1 MKREADFLQELSA
14 SGKAAHQ
21 RTKMLIMVAL
31 LFGAVF
37 LSFFLGRFSITP
49 PEVIALFK
57 EKLFGIASGLTSS
70 ESKVFWG
77 IRFPRVIAACA
88 IGCGLS
94 ASGCVYQGAFRNP
107 MVSPDILGATAGA
120 GLGAAIGLM
129 FNFTNSGVQITAFC
143 FGLAAVGATYL
154 FASVLGDKGNMTLS
168 LVLTGI
174 VMGALF
180 QAGISLIKYV
190 ADPYSKLPAITFWL
204 MGSLASVIPSYLPI
218 LLLPLLIG
226 LVPLYLLRW
235 RINLLSFSDEEAS
248 SMGVN
253 TSRLRLIIVLCAT
266 LITSCVVAV
275 GGIIGWVGLVIPHIA
290 RMIVG
295 TDYKY
300 LFPASMLLGATYL
313 LLVDDIARAA
323 SSLEIPIGI
332 LTAVIGAPFF
342 LVLLHRTRKQGQG
355 V

>member
-1 MKREADFLQELSA
+1 M
-14 SGKAAHQ
+14 
-21 RTKMLIMVAL
+21 
-31 LFGAVF
+31 
-37 LSFFLGRFSITP
+37 
-49 PEVIALFK
+49 
-57 EKLFGIASGLTSS
+57 
-70 ESKVFWG
+70 
-77 IRFPRVIAACA
+77 
-88 IGCGLS
+88 
-94 ASGCVYQGAFRNP
+94 
-107 MVSPDILGATAGA
+107 
-120 GLGAAIGLM
+120 
-129 FNFTNSGVQITAFC
+129 
-143 FGLAAVGATYL
+143 
-154 FASVLGDKGNMTLS
+154 
-168 LVLTGI
+168 
-174 VMGALF
+174 
-180 QAGISLIKYV
+180 
-190 ADPYSKLPAITFWL
+190 
-204 MGSLASVIPSYLPI
+204 IPSYLPI